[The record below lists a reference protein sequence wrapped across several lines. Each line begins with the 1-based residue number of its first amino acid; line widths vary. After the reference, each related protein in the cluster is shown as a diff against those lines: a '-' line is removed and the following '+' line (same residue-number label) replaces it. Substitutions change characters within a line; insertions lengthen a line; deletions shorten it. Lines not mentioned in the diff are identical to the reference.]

1 MVSAVEDEIAEI
13 ERGEF
18 MIPPGHNS
26 FNHTATPGNRPSS
39 MGSVDTFNSTDYE
52 KGDLLVSFPSQG
64 ASMAFSQIAG
74 GNNVDIRSSF
84 SSSGKSKQRN
94 SISLNPMATRS
105 ALAGLLDMEDSDE
118 KGEDEKPAKKDQ
130 APSPPQNPKASGGPD
145 HRPLVGGFA
154 AAAYEAA
161 RVDYY
166 KKQGTDCKGHRPK
179 PRSHQSSQHN
189 YPRYP

>member
-26 FNHTATPGNRPSS
+26 FDHNATPGNRPSS
-39 MGSVDTFNSTDYE
+39 MGSVDTFNSKDYE

-64 ASMAFSQIAG
+64 ASSQIAG
-74 GNNVDIRSSF
+74 GKNVQNVDIGSSS
-84 SSSGKSKQRN
+84 SSSGKAKQRN
-94 SISLNPMATRS
+94 SVSLNPMAMRS
-105 ALAGLLDMEDSDE
+105 ALAGLSDMEDSD
-118 KGEDEKPAKKDQ
+118 DEGGMPKKKVQ
-130 APSPPQNPKASGGPD
+130 APPPPQNPKASGGPD

-166 KKQGTDCKGHRPK
+166 KKQGTDCRGHQPK
-179 PRSHQSSQHN
+179 PRSHQH